1 MTITPETISDRSRR
15 QHDMTAL
22 LGKLKAAGLRQDDVE
37 TLGCTTE
44 PTALVQAAL
53 HLTHATAGEIIAA
66 MQEIERVKLKT
77 YASVKVAGIDP
88 PPYAGIPDSLK
99 GISKADL
106 RSFVDRC
113 RKTTFAS
120 GNKYQPLPTHDEAWQ
135 AYVGVFQGSHI
146 TRQHASHLKSGA
158 NPSFSDEE
166 VINAA
171 TWGFWRDMTLALR
184 RRAYRLL
191 PQQVRNAITRQYKGD
206 PEGAMEAVREYYD
219 ELSVK

>member
-1 MTITPETISDRSRR
+1 MTITPTTIADRSRR

-22 LGKLKAAGLRQDDVE
+22 LGKLKAASLRQDDIE

-44 PTALVQAAL
+44 PTALAQAAL

-66 MQEIERVKLKT
+66 MQEIERVKLKS

-88 PPYAGIPDSLK
+88 PAYAGIPDSLK

-106 RSFVDRC
+106 RAFVDRC

-135 AYVGVFQGSHI
+135 IYASVFQDSHI
-146 TRQHASHLKSGA
+146 IRQQASHLRSSAKTA
-158 NPSFSDEE
+158 FSDDE
-166 VINAA
+166 VISAA
-171 TWGFWRDMTLALR
+171 TWGFWSDMTLELR

-191 PQQVRNAITRQYKGD
+191 PADVKCSIAREYKGD
-206 PEGAMEAVREYYD
+206 PDGAMDAVREYYD
-219 ELSVK
+219 ELCP

>member
-1 MTITPETISDRSRR
+1 MITPQTICDRSRR

-44 PTALVQAAL
+44 QNAMVQAAL
-53 HLTHATAGEIIAA
+53 HLTNASAAEIISA
-66 MQEIERVKLKT
+66 MQEIERVKLKS
-77 YASVKVAGIDP
+77 YASVKVVGIDP
-88 PPYAGIPDSLK
+88 PPFAGIPDSLK

-106 RSFVDRC
+106 RTFVDRC

-135 AYVGVFQGSHI
+135 IYAAVFQESHI
-146 TRQHASHLKSGA
+146 TRQHASHLKSES

-171 TWGFWRDMTLALR
+171 TWGFWQDMTIALR

-191 PQQVRNAITRQYKGD
+191 PPNIRDAVARQYKGD
-206 PEGAMEAVREYYD
+206 PNGAMEAVREYYD
-219 ELSVK
+219 ELSLKG